1 MSELNNSDV
10 LPGFVLGLIL
20 GLVALML
27 TDSLSG
33 SYRSLAV
40 AALEECEKTLPRNQQ
55 CVITAIP
62 EEMGKND

>member
-1 MSELNNSDV
+1 MNDSDV
-10 LPGFVLGLIL
+10 SSAFAAGVLLALALFVLVNLL
-20 GLVALML
+20 PW
-27 TDSLSG
+27 

-40 AALEECEKTLPRNQQ
+40 TAIAECEKTLPRNQQ

>member
-10 LPGFVLGLIL
+10 LPAFLLGLIL
-20 GLVALML
+20 GLVAFML

-33 SYRSLAV
+33 SCRSFAV

-62 EEMGKND
+62 EGQGR

>member
-10 LPGFVLGLIL
+10 LPAFLLGLIL
-20 GLVALML
+20 GLVAFML

-40 AALEECEKTLPRNQQ
+40 AALEECEKTLPRNKN
-55 CVITAIP
+55 CVVTEIP
-62 EEMGKND
+62 EEMGK